1 MCIYIYMIYIYIY
14 GVYIYIYDYE
24 ISNDI
29 LDKTQ
34 CIRVS
39 DLLALRYVA
48 FYATEI
54 NPGWSL

>member
-1 MCIYIYMIYIYIY
+1 MWYL
-14 GVYIYIYDYE
+14 YIYIYDYK